1 MIHWTALSLRLPPE
15 PCSAAVSLRGG
26 RVSKRRRRVLRR
38 SVRSVRA
45 ECFCRMPLSVPRPS
59 ADGRLPRQGRL
70 GVQSAAGRRWR
81 DVAVVVNVS
90 FTACCVGAVLLPAAI
105 CTGFGV
111 DGASAERGGEA
122 SACAGFPASLSG
134 RQPLRVEKRKA
145 PRDSVRGSIGPGPQ
159 GGGSADPDEAQG
171 CRSSAS
177 IRREKSPRMPI
188 PTITVPDRT
197 NVGSSPTE
205 SEKKPVPRTPSM
217 AGIILTPE

>member
-1 MIHWTALSLRLPPE
+1 M
-15 PCSAAVSLRGG
+15 
-26 RVSKRRRRVLRR
+26 SKRRRRVLRR

-70 GVQSAAGRRWR
+70 GLQSAAGRRWR

-159 GGGSADPDEAQG
+159 GGGGVPIRTRLRAAGREPASGAKKVRG
-171 CRSSAS
+171 CRF
-177 IRREKSPRMPI
+177 RRSPY
-188 PTITVPDRT
+188 PTGRT
-197 NVGSSPTE
+197 WE
-205 SEKKPVPRTPSM
+205 AVPRNRRRSPCRGRPAWPASY
-217 AGIILTPE
+217 